1 MAPDKL
7 FQPLAKTRLHEE
19 IVDRLKTRILLGE
32 LAPGTKLPSEREL
45 SEQLGVNRT
54 TLREALHKL
63 ESLDLVE
70 LQHGRGIFV
79 KDYRDSRSLELA
91 EHLLHRG
98 GGLDLDVLRNLAD
111 LRRILL
117 PEMAAE
123 AARHRSA
130 ADLEAFE
137 RLVRDDAIPVEEKDW
152 RVHNLVA
159 RASGNVLFAILLNAF
174 TSIAR
179 EASRLYFASETNCER
194 SRRFHAELLA
204 ALAAKDDLAAR
215 RIMHDV
221 LVYAEKAAFGGAQVA
236 ESTTVSRASGET
248 PRRSPRTKERSK

>member
-1 MAPDKL
+1 M
-7 FQPLAKTRLHEE
+7 
-19 IVDRLKTRILLGE
+19 
-32 LAPGTKLPSEREL
+32 
-45 SEQLGVNRT
+45 
-54 TLREALHKL
+54 
-63 ESLDLVE
+63 
-70 LQHGRGIFV
+70 

-98 GGLDLDVLRNLAD
+98 GQLNLDVLRNLAD

-123 AARHRSA
+123 AARNRSGDDLA
-130 ADLEAFE
+130 ALERVVGDEA
-137 RLVRDDAIPVEEKDW
+137 LPVEEKDW

-179 EASRLYFASETNCER
+179 EASHLYFASETNCER

-204 ALAAKDDLAAR
+204 AIDAKDADGAR
-215 RIMHDV
+215 RIMHEV
-221 LVYAEKAAFGGAQVA
+221 LVYAEKAAFGGA
-236 ESTTVSRASGET
+236 TTAQTAPDSRASGEK